1 MAKENHTDSSDFVLM
16 DFSYRSEHQH
26 LLGLLFLSMYLLTIL
41 GNLLIIL
48 LTSSDVHLLQTPM
61 YFFLRHLSL
70 ADVGFASVTVPKMLQ
85 SLLFQVRTIS
95 YSGCLMQMYFYMTF
109 ANTDNYLLA
118 VMAYDRYMA
127 ICHPLLYASRM
138 SHRRCRLLVAICW
151 LLASLNSMLYTF
163 IMFPLSFCSSKE
175 IPQFFCE
182 FFPLLRLACSD
193 TSVIETISLIESY
206 VDVLGPFVL
215 IVISYACIFCTILR
229 VPSTKGKRKAFS
241 TCGSHLG
248 VVALFYGTLC
258 WVYLQPNSRSPEQ
271 NMISSLMYTMV
282 TPMLNP
288 FIYTLRNME
297 IKAALK
303 RFIGR
308 IKTAGLFHFFLC
320 SSNSAFL

>member
-1 MAKENHTDSSDFVLM
+1 
-16 DFSYRSEHQH
+16 
-26 LLGLLFLSMYLLTIL
+26 
-41 GNLLIIL
+41 
-48 LTSSDVHLLQTPM
+48 
-61 YFFLRHLSL
+61 
-70 ADVGFASVTVPKMLQ
+70 
-85 SLLFQVRTIS
+85 
-95 YSGCLMQMYFYMTF
+95 MQMYFYMTF

-127 ICHPLLYASRM
+127 ICHPLLYAVRM
-138 SHRRCRLLVAICW
+138 SHKRCLLLVAICW
-151 LLASLNSMLYTF
+151 LLASLNSVLYTLV
-163 IMFPLSFCSSKE
+163 MSPLSFCSSKE

-206 VDVLGPFVL
+206 VDVLGPFIL
-215 IVISYACIFCTILR
+215 IVISYICIFCTILR
-229 VPSTKGKRKAFS
+229 VPSTKGKQKAFS

-308 IKTAGLFHFFLC
+308 IKKANLLQFFLC
-320 SSNSAFL
+320 SSKSAVL

>member
-1 MAKENHTDSSDFVLM
+1 MAEQNHTDSSDFILM
-16 DFSYRSEHQH
+16 DFSVQPEHQH
-26 LLGLLFLSMYLLTIL
+26 LLGLLFLSMYLLTVL
-41 GNLLIIL
+41 GNLLIVL
-48 LTSSDVHLLQTPM
+48 LISSDVHLLQTPM

-85 SLLFQVRTIS
+85 NLLFQVRTIS

-118 VMAYDRYMA
+118 MMAYDRYMA
-127 ICHPLLYASRM
+127 ICHPLLYATRM
-138 SHRRCRLLVAICW
+138 SHKRCLLIVATCW
-151 LLASLNSMLYTF
+151 LLASLNSVLYTL
-163 IMFPLSFCSSKE
+163 IMSPLSFCSSKE

-193 TSVIETISLIESY
+193 TSLIETISLIESY
-206 VDVLGPFVL
+206 ADVLGPFVL
-215 IVISYACIFCTILR
+215 IVVSYVCIFCTILR
-229 VPSTKGKRKAFS
+229 VPSTKGKQKAFS

-288 FIYTLRNME
+288 FIYTLRNTE

-308 IKTAGLFHFFLC
+308 IKTAGLFQFFLC
-320 SSNSAFL
+320 SSKSAFL